1 MSLILKK
8 QDLCKDMKKRTI
20 LTKKNQKLKRQKKNN
35 NFLFFHKFI
44 MAKKCIICEEEAQY
58 YIKDTFDYYC
68 VDCAHE
74 QFGDLSVL
82 VTIEQQA
89 LALKKVIDKSIL
101 DEKELEDEEK
111 K

>member
-1 MSLILKK
+1 
-8 QDLCKDMKKRTI
+8 
-20 LTKKNQKLKRQKKNN
+20 
-35 NFLFFHKFI
+35 
-44 MAKKCIICEEEAQY
+44 MAKKCIICEEQAQY

-111 K
+111 KALINAEEIDENEVSYTVNKKEED